1 MAKMVVEIT
10 ITKEE
15 NIMMRVAIGN
25 EGVDQRAEKGRDALE
40 RLTGVDEETAVA
52 EATIVRARKAT
63 TIYMNAKTVNET
75 WRANFQC
82 QEG

>member
-1 MAKMVVEIT
+1 MVVETT

-15 NIMMRVAIGN
+15 NTMMRVAIGN

-63 TIYMNAKTVNET
+63 TIYTNAKIVNGT
-75 WRANFQC
+75 WRANFRY
-82 QEG
+82 QEDW